1 MSAVTS
7 TQPSAL
13 PVDPAPS
20 AGAAAPSPGA
30 AAPSPIFDPVPGHQ
44 RIVIRGVD
52 WDLYDRLSEAIG
64 EDQHVRL
71 AYDGK
76 DLELMTSGNIH
87 ENFKERASSI
97 VKAVTSGLDIDYVSC
112 GQTTWKSAE
121 LARGLE
127 ADLSYYFDPE
137 KIRTARAAMERGSMD
152 PADYHK
158 PDLAVEIDIS
168 APQVDRPSIYAALKV
183 EEVWRIFRG
192 GRVVIEQLQPDGSY
206 APAESSRF
214 LRIRADEVAAWL
226 TAEDASREAAWNR
239 RLNQWAMELGRGA

>member
-7 TQPSAL
+7 TQPPVL

-20 AGAAAPSPGA
+20 SGAAAPSPGA
-30 AAPSPIFDPVPGHQ
+30 AVPPPVYAPIPGDQ

-76 DLELMTSGNIH
+76 DLEIMTTGYIH
-87 ENFKERASSI
+87 ENFKMRVGTIIA
-97 VKAVTSGLDIDYVSC
+97 AVTAGLDIDYASS
-112 GQTTWKSAE
+112 GQMTLKSADV
-121 LARGLE
+121 ARGLE
-127 ADLSYYFDPE
+127 ADQSYYFDPE
-137 KIRTARAAMERGSMD
+137 KIRIARAAMERESMD
-152 PADYHK
+152 LADYPK

-168 APQVDRPSIYAALKV
+168 APLVDRPSIYAALKV
-183 EEVWRIFRG
+183 DEVWRVFREG
-192 GRVVIEQLQPDGSY
+192 QVVIEQLQPDGSY
-206 APAESSRF
+206 APVESSRF
-214 LRIRADEVAAWL
+214 LRIRADEVTAWL
-226 TAEDASREAAWNR
+226 TAEDFSREAAWNR